1 MAILANKDDDRADI
15 ILSTIGIGCLY
26 QLRAGRLR
34 VRRVIE
40 RAFDLRVAHHL
51 P

>member
-1 MAILANKDDDRADI
+1 MALLANKDDDCADI
-15 ILSTIGIGCLY
+15 ILSTIGIGGLD

-34 VRRVIE
+34 VRRVIKC
-40 RAFDLRVAHHL
+40 AFDLRVAHHF